1 MSNSLLQAFL
11 FFSVAAHAPVQMPY
25 PRVVVRAA
33 IITPRVYEKFKSDS
47 DRQKFLKEIEKV
59 VANAAS
65 KLRCLD
71 WQAGVPS
78 SGPQP
83 RAELWAELVDNNSL
97 RRPQV
102 VLSYAGNYGSLL
114 PDRVDPKMLKKT
126 LSPLPDS
133 YNRPVM
139 DAGGY
144 AGDLEMLKDN
154 IKQAVMTQFGEE
166 RFEEQ
171 FNSSFVANIII
182 ADRLEFDN
190 EEEAVIV
197 PIAAG
202 EMHLESASLRVDL
215 QQAPLC
221 RKDHKDY
228 CRISLTSE
236 GVPDD
241 TKWPGALR
249 CKLDNCCACCKMS
262 ASWGQVENGVTFAQ
276 ERSVFLREHKHCTV
290 CWGPKKLYRNPEAP

>member
-1 MSNSLLQAFL
+1 MSKSLLQALLFL
-11 FFSVAAHAPVQMPY
+11 PIAAHAPVQIPY

-33 IITPRVYEKFKSDS
+33 IITPKVYDKFKSDS
-47 DRQKFLKEIEKV
+47 ERQKFLKEIEKA
-59 VANAAS
+59 VASTAS

-71 WQAGVPS
+71 WQAGVTS

-83 RAELWAELVDNNSL
+83 RAELWVQLIDNDSL
-97 RRPQV
+97 RRPQI

-114 PDRVDPKMLKKT
+114 PDRVDPKMLTKT

-133 YNRPVM
+133 FKRTVM

-144 AGDLEMLKDN
+144 AGDLPLLMDN

-166 RFEEQ
+166 HFEEQ
-171 FNSSFVANIII
+171 FNSSFVANIIM

-197 PIAAG
+197 PIAAR
-202 EMHLESASLRVDL
+202 EMHLYSASLRVDL
-215 QQAPLC
+215 EQAPLC
-221 RKDHKDY
+221 QKDRKDF
-228 CRISLTSE
+228 CRMSLTSE

-241 TKWPGALR
+241 TNWPGALR
-249 CKLDNCCACCKMS
+249 CKLDNCCTCCKMP

-276 ERSVFLREHKHCTV
+276 ERSVFLREHKHCDV
-290 CWGPKKLYRNPEAP
+290 CWGNEKLYRNPEAP